1 MPSADCCARFPMKV
15 QLVEVTTFVPTY
27 PAVYP
32 IRVFPPPV
40 VMALPALNPTAVL
53 PTALVD
59 VARTPEPT
67 PVFSCP
73 APAAV
78 SAYAPIP
85 TLFVPVPPHALY
97 PIAVLL
103 FEETMAER
111 AEIPTADRKSTRLN
125 S

>member
-1 MPSADCCARFPMKV
+1 MAVEFVMPSVDCCAKFPMKV
-15 QLVEVTTFVPTY
+15 QLVEGTTFVPPY
-27 PAVYP
+27 AVVNPAVNP

-40 VMALPALNPTAVL
+40 VMAWPALNPTAVL

-59 VARTPEPT
+59 VARAPEPT

-103 FEETMAER
+103 FEETLAAR
-111 AEIPTADRKSTRLN
+111 A
-125 S
+125 